1 MSSPVSHD
9 QNFKNLILD
18 YPRAALAFFA
28 PQEAGDLDDSVR
40 ITPIRQEQLKD
51 RLGDRFFELD
61 VPLLVEWPD
70 GRREALLFVLEEESD
85 PSRFSI
91 HRLGHYCL
99 DLAEMFKTDR
109 VVPIVIFLRPGTR
122 GRRELELGSERHTHL
137 YFDYIACTLA
147 YLPVEAHLDS
157 RNIVARITLPL
168 MRWAH
173 EQKIDVYA
181 HAVSGLALEPNED
194 KRLKYMDFVDAY
206 IQLDENERLAYSE
219 RYPQE
224 HDTMATWTE
233 RMRDE
238 GRRQGVQQGIQQGL
252 QRGESTVVSRQ
263 LARRF
268 GPLEPAVIE
277 RLNKASS
284 AELEQWADNLLDA
297 STLEEVFRPH

>member
-1 MSSPVSHD
+1 MSSPVNHD

-18 YPRAALAFFA
+18 YPRSALAFFA
-28 PQEAGDLDDSVR
+28 PQEAGDLDESVR
-40 ITPIRQEQLKD
+40 ITPIRQEQLKA

-70 GRREALLFVLEEESD
+70 GRREALLFVLEEKSAAA
-85 PSRFSI
+85 RFSI

-109 VVPIVIFLRPGTR
+109 VVPIVIFLRPGAHA
-122 GRRELELGSERHTHL
+122 RRELELGSERHTHL

-147 YLPVEAHLDS
+147 YLPAEQHLDS

-168 MRWAH
+168 MRWAPDR
-173 EQKIDVYA
+173 KIDIYA
-181 HAVSGLALEPNED
+181 HAIGGLALEPNED
-194 KRLKYMDFVDAY
+194 KRLKYMDFVDAHL
-206 IQLDENERLAYSE
+206 QLDENDRIAYRE

-233 RMRDE
+233 RMKDE
-238 GRRQGVQQGIQQGL
+238 GRQQGL
-252 QRGESTVVSRQ
+252 QQGMQRGESTVVSRQ

-268 GPLEPAVIE
+268 GPLDGAVME
-277 RLNKASS
+277 RLNLASP

-297 STLEEVFRPH
+297 STLDAVFHTH